1 MMDELLQEMID
12 PAPQRGDVSRWRRL
26 GATAAI
32 FALAGLGVTSLT
44 TSALFT
50 DRDTT
55 AGDLLTG
62 TVDLRLGTD
71 ANGTAD
77 FVLPTLGM
85 APGDSVARQ
94 LEVHNDGSLA
104 QRYAVSYK
112 ADTTLLDPSLTP
124 TAPTLGTG
132 ETFTGTEDIRTWFT
146 LDVFPVTPTAT
157 CVQTPNTPD
166 ATAPAGL
173 VTTWP
178 LMLGGFTPILGD
190 ATVNPFQPASGVTGS
205 PGPRTLGVSTAD
217 NVETLCVRATF
228 DADAGN
234 AFQGKGV
241 SIALRFDAE
250 QVVNNPTP

>member
-50 DRDTT
+50 DRETT

-85 APGDSVARQ
+85 APGDSVVRT

-104 QRYAVSYK
+104 LRYAVAYQ
-112 ADTTLLDPSLTP
+112 ADTALLDPSLLP
-124 TAPTLGTG
+124 PAPTLGTG
-132 ETFTGTEDIRTWFT
+132 ETFAGTEDIRDWFT
-146 LDVFPVTPTAT
+146 LDVFPVTPTAP

-166 ATAPAGL
+166 GAAPDGL

-178 LMLGGFTPILGD
+178 GTLGGFTPIVGN
-190 ATVNPFQPASGVTGS
+190 ATTNPFGAALDVAGA
-205 PGPRTLGVSTAD
+205 PGPRSLGVSSAD
-217 NVETLCVRATF
+217 NAETLCVRATF

-241 SIALRFDAE
+241 SIGLRLDAE
-250 QVVNNPTP
+250 QVVNNPTS